1 MNVGS
6 SHLHQEVASLAGFQ
20 AWFSV
25 FLSSEVSVSPE
36 KMKYGPLNPP
46 SWGQFLQLFANKVL
60 KNNLRGDFLD
70 KRGK

>member
-1 MNVGS
+1 MDLLPDLQVS
-6 SHLHQEVASLAGFQ
+6 KH
-20 AWFSV
+20 V
-25 FLSSEVSVSPE
+25 FLYFCIQKFLFLRK